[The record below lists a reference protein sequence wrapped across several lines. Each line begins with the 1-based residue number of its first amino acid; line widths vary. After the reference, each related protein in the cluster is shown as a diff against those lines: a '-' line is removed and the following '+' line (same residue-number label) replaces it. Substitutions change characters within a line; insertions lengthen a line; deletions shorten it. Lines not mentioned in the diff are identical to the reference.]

1 MIKGNC
7 KPVPHIIFN
16 FKYILMI
23 IISVLCLSVG
33 LLMFNV
39 KSSKNVKV
47 STTTTTTK
55 IVVEENLKKDIIIV
69 NGVEEEIV
77 LKTYVAYD
85 IFKIDIDV
93 TNFEMMKL
101 SNNTYYLKNLNDEN
115 IYFKFEMLDEETF
128 NRENVSDNSNY
139 SYLHGDKIY
148 LKVTKNVN
156 GLYVSYI
163 IYKLK

>member
-1 MIKGNC
+1 MNKD
-7 KPVPHIIFN
+7 

-23 IISVLCLSVG
+23 IISVICLSVG

-47 STTTTTTK
+47 TSTTTTTK
-55 IVVEENLKKDIIIV
+55 IVVEENLKKDKIIV

-101 SNNTYYLKNLNDEN
+101 SNNTYYLKDLNDEN
-115 IYFKFEMLDEETF
+115 IYLKFEMIDEETF
-128 NRENVSDNSNY
+128 NRENISNNVNY
-139 SYLHGDKIY
+139 TYLHGDKIY
-148 LKVTKNVN
+148 LKVTKNIDERISDTILKRMDYMLAT
-156 GLYVSYI
+156 LYIS
-163 IYKLK
+163 

>member
-1 MIKGNC
+1 MNKD
-7 KPVPHIIFN
+7 

-23 IISVLCLSVG
+23 IISVICLSVG

-47 STTTTTTK
+47 TSTTTTTK
-55 IVVEENLKKDIIIV
+55 IVVEENLKKDKIIV

-101 SNNTYYLKNLNDEN
+101 SNNTYYLKDLNDEN
-115 IYFKFEMLDEETF
+115 IYLKFEMIDEETF
-128 NRENVSDNSNY
+128 NRENISNNVNY
-139 SYLHGDKIY
+139 TYLHGDKIY
-148 LKVTKNVN
+148 LKVTKNVDERISDSVLKRMDYMLAT
-156 GLYVSYI
+156 LYIS
-163 IYKLK
+163 

>member
-1 MIKGNC
+1 MNKD
-7 KPVPHIIFN
+7 

-47 STTTTTTK
+47 SPTATTTK

-115 IYFKFEMLDEETF
+115 IYLKFEMLDEETF

-148 LKVTKNVN
+148 LKVTKNVDERISDSVLKRMDYMLAT
-156 GLYVSYI
+156 LYIS
-163 IYKLK
+163 

>member
-1 MIKGNC
+1 MNKD
-7 KPVPHIIFN
+7 

-23 IISVLCLSVG
+23 IISVICLSVG
-33 LLMFNV
+33 LLMFDV

-47 STTTTTTK
+47 TSTTTTTK
-55 IVVEENLKKDIIIV
+55 IVVEENLKKDKIIV

-101 SNNTYYLKNLNDEN
+101 SNNTYYLKDLNDEN
-115 IYFKFEMLDEETF
+115 IYLKFEMIDEETF
-128 NRENVSDNSNY
+128 NRENISNNVNY
-139 SYLHGDKIY
+139 TYLHGDKIY
-148 LKVTKNVN
+148 LKVTKNVDESISDSVLKRMDYMLAT
-156 GLYVSYI
+156 LYIS
-163 IYKLK
+163 

>member
-1 MIKGNC
+1 MNKD
-7 KPVPHIIFN
+7 

-23 IISVLCLSVG
+23 IISVICLSVG

-47 STTTTTTK
+47 TSTTTTTK
-55 IVVEENLKKDIIIV
+55 IVVEENLKKDKIIV

-101 SNNTYYLKNLNDEN
+101 SNNTYYLKDLNDEN
-115 IYFKFEMLDEETF
+115 IYLKFEMIDEETF
-128 NRENVSDNSNY
+128 NRENISNNVNY
-139 SYLHGDKIY
+139 TYLHGDKIY
-148 LKVTKNVN
+148 LKVTKNVDECISDTILKRMDYMLAI
-156 GLYVSYI
+156 LYIS
-163 IYKLK
+163 

>member
-1 MIKGNC
+1 MNKD
-7 KPVPHIIFN
+7 

-23 IISVLCLSVG
+23 IISVICLSVG
-33 LLMFNV
+33 LLMFNI
-39 KSSKNVKV
+39 KSSKDVKLT
-47 STTTTTTK
+47 STTTTTK
-55 IVVEENLKKDIIIV
+55 IVVEENLKKDKIIV

-101 SNNTYYLKNLNDEN
+101 SNNTYYLKDLNDEN
-115 IYFKFEMLDEETF
+115 IYLKFEMIDEETF
-128 NRENVSDNSNY
+128 NRENISENLNY

-148 LKVTKNVN
+148 LKVTKNIDESISDTILKRMDYMLAS
-156 GLYVSYI
+156 LYIS
-163 IYKLK
+163 

>member
-1 MIKGNC
+1 MNKD
-7 KPVPHIIFN
+7 

-23 IISVLCLSVG
+23 IISVICLSVG

-39 KSSKNVKV
+39 KSSKNTDVI
-47 STTTTTTK
+47 SRTTTTK
-55 IVVEENLKKDIIIV
+55 IVVEENLKKDKIIV
-69 NGVEEEIV
+69 NGIEEEIV

-93 TNFEMMKL
+93 NNFEMTKM
-101 SNNTYYLKNLNDEN
+101 SNNTYFLKDLNDEN
-115 IYFKFEMLDEETF
+115 IYLKFEMIDEETF

-148 LKVTKNVN
+148 LKVTKNVDERISDTILKRMDYMLAT
-156 GLYVSYI
+156 LYIS
-163 IYKLK
+163 

>member
-1 MIKGNC
+1 MNKD
-7 KPVPHIIFN
+7 

-23 IISVLCLSVG
+23 IISVICLSVG

-47 STTTTTTK
+47 STATTTTK

-115 IYFKFEMLDEETF
+115 IYLKFEMLDEETF

-148 LKVTKNVN
+148 LKVTKNVDERISDSVLKRMDYMLAT
-156 GLYVSYI
+156 LYIS
-163 IYKLK
+163 

>member
-1 MIKGNC
+1 MNKD
-7 KPVPHIIFN
+7 

-23 IISVLCLSVG
+23 IISVICLSVG

-47 STTTTTTK
+47 TSTTTTTK

-148 LKVTKNVN
+148 LKVTKNVDERISDSVLKRMDYMLAT
-156 GLYVSYI
+156 LYIS
-163 IYKLK
+163 

>member
-1 MIKGNC
+1 MNKD
-7 KPVPHIIFN
+7 

-85 IFKIDIDV
+85 IFKMDIDV

-148 LKVTKNVN
+148 LKVTKNVDERISDSVLKRMDYMLAT
-156 GLYVSYI
+156 LYIS
-163 IYKLK
+163 

>member
-1 MIKGNC
+1 MNKD
-7 KPVPHIIFN
+7 

-23 IISVLCLSVG
+23 IISVICLSVG

-47 STTTTTTK
+47 TSTTTTTK
-55 IVVEENLKKDIIIV
+55 IVVEENLKKDKIIV

-148 LKVTKNVN
+148 LKVTKNVDERISDSVLKRMDYMLAT
-156 GLYVSYI
+156 LYIS
-163 IYKLK
+163 

>member
-1 MIKGNC
+1 MNKD
-7 KPVPHIIFN
+7 

-23 IISVLCLSVG
+23 IISVICLSVG

-47 STTTTTTK
+47 STTPSTTK
-55 IVVEENLKKDIIIV
+55 IVVEENLKKNIIIV

-101 SNNTYYLKNLNDEN
+101 SNNTYFLKDLNDEN
-115 IYFKFEMLDEETF
+115 IYLKFEMIDEETF
-128 NRENVSDNSNY
+128 NRENISNNVNY
-139 SYLHGDKIY
+139 TYLHGDKIY
-148 LKVTKNVN
+148 LKVTKNVDERISD
-156 GLYVSYI
+156 GILKRMDYMLATLYIS
-163 IYKLK
+163 

>member
-1 MIKGNC
+1 MNKD
-7 KPVPHIIFN
+7 

-23 IISVLCLSVG
+23 IISVICLSVG

-39 KSSKNVKV
+39 KSSKNMDVT
-47 STTTTTTK
+47 STTTTTK
-55 IVVEENLKKDIIIV
+55 IVVEENLKKDKIIV

-101 SNNTYYLKNLNDEN
+101 SNNTYFLKDLNDEN
-115 IYFKFEMLDEETF
+115 IYLKFEMLDEETF
-128 NRENVSDNSNY
+128 NRENISNNVNY
-139 SYLHGDKIY
+139 TYLHGDKIY
-148 LKVTKNVN
+148 LKVTKNVDERISDSVLKRMDYMLAT
-156 GLYVSYI
+156 LYIS
-163 IYKLK
+163 

>member
-1 MIKGNC
+1 MNKD
-7 KPVPHIIFN
+7 

-23 IISVLCLSVG
+23 IISVICLSVG

-47 STTTTTTK
+47 SPTATTTK
-55 IVVEENLKKDIIIV
+55 IVVEENLKKDKIIV

-101 SNNTYYLKNLNDEN
+101 SNNTYYLKDLNDEN
-115 IYFKFEMLDEETF
+115 IYLKFEMIDEETF
-128 NRENVSDNSNY
+128 NRENISNNVNY
-139 SYLHGDKIY
+139 TYLHGDKIY
-148 LKVTKNVN
+148 LKVTKNVDERISDTILKRMDYMLAT
-156 GLYVSYI
+156 LYIS
-163 IYKLK
+163 

>member
-1 MIKGNC
+1 MNKD
-7 KPVPHIIFN
+7 
-16 FKYILMI
+16 FKYILTI
-23 IISVLCLSVG
+23 IISVICLSVG

-55 IVVEENLKKDIIIV
+55 IVVEGNLKKDIIIV

-115 IYFKFEMLDEETF
+115 IYLKFEMLDEETF

-148 LKVTKNVN
+148 LKVTKNVDERISDSILKRMDYMLAT
-156 GLYVSYI
+156 LYIS
-163 IYKLK
+163 

>member
-1 MIKGNC
+1 MNKD
-7 KPVPHIIFN
+7 

-23 IISVLCLSVG
+23 IISVICLSVG

-47 STTTTTTK
+47 TSTTTTTK
-55 IVVEENLKKDIIIV
+55 IVVEENLKKDKIIV

-101 SNNTYYLKNLNDEN
+101 SNNTYYLKDLNDEN
-115 IYFKFEMLDEETF
+115 IYLKFEMIDEETF
-128 NRENVSDNSNY
+128 NRENISNNVNY
-139 SYLHGDKIY
+139 TYLHGDKIY
-148 LKVTKNVN
+148 LKVTKNIDESISDSVLKRMDYMLAT
-156 GLYVSYI
+156 LYIS
-163 IYKLK
+163 

>member
-1 MIKGNC
+1 MNKD
-7 KPVPHIIFN
+7 

-23 IISVLCLSVG
+23 IISVICLSVG

-55 IVVEENLKKDIIIV
+55 IVVEENLKKDKIIV
-69 NGVEEEIV
+69 NGIEEEIV

-93 TNFEMMKL
+93 TNFEMTKM
-101 SNNTYYLKNLNDEN
+101 SNNTYYLKDLNDEN
-115 IYFKFEMLDEETF
+115 IYLKFEMIDEETF
-128 NRENVSDNSNY
+128 NRENISNNVNY
-139 SYLHGDKIY
+139 TYLHGDKIY
-148 LKVTKNVN
+148 LKVTKNIDESISDSVLKRMDYMLAT
-156 GLYVSYI
+156 LYIS
-163 IYKLK
+163 

>member
-1 MIKGNC
+1 MNKD
-7 KPVPHIIFN
+7 

-55 IVVEENLKKDIIIV
+55 MVVEENLKKDIIIV

-148 LKVTKNVN
+148 LKVTKNVDERISDSVLKRMDYMLAT
-156 GLYVSYI
+156 LYIS
-163 IYKLK
+163 

>member
-1 MIKGNC
+1 MNKD
-7 KPVPHIIFN
+7 

-23 IISVLCLSVG
+23 IISVICLSVG

-47 STTTTTTK
+47 TSTTTTTK
-55 IVVEENLKKDIIIV
+55 IVVEENLKKDKIIV

-93 TNFEMMKL
+93 NNFEMMKL
-101 SNNTYYLKNLNDEN
+101 SNNTYYLNDLNDEN
-115 IYFKFEMLDEETF
+115 IYLKFEMLDEETF
-128 NRENVSDNSNY
+128 NRENISDNSNY
-139 SYLHGDKIY
+139 SYLHGNKIY
-148 LKVTKNVN
+148 LKVTKNVDERISDSVLKRMDYMLAT
-156 GLYVSYI
+156 LYIS
-163 IYKLK
+163 

>member
-1 MIKGNC
+1 MNKD
-7 KPVPHIIFN
+7 

-23 IISVLCLSVG
+23 IISVICLSVG

-47 STTTTTTK
+47 TSTTTTTK
-55 IVVEENLKKDIIIV
+55 IVVEENLKKDKIIV

-93 TNFEMMKL
+93 NNFEMMKL
-101 SNNTYYLKNLNDEN
+101 SNNTYYLKDLNDEN
-115 IYFKFEMLDEETF
+115 IYLKFEMIDEETF
-128 NRENVSDNSNY
+128 NRENISNNVNY
-139 SYLHGDKIY
+139 TYLHGDKIY
-148 LKVTKNVN
+148 LKVTKNIDERISDSVLKRMDYMLAT
-156 GLYVSYI
+156 LYIS
-163 IYKLK
+163 

>member
-1 MIKGNC
+1 MNKD
-7 KPVPHIIFN
+7 

-23 IISVLCLSVG
+23 IISVICLSVG

-47 STTTTTTK
+47 TSTTTTTK
-55 IVVEENLKKDIIIV
+55 IVVEENLKKNIIIV

-148 LKVTKNVN
+148 LKVTKNVDERISDSVLKRMDYMLAT
-156 GLYVSYI
+156 LYIS
-163 IYKLK
+163 

>member
-1 MIKGNC
+1 MNKD
-7 KPVPHIIFN
+7 

-23 IISVLCLSVG
+23 IISVICLSVG

-148 LKVTKNVN
+148 LKVTKNVDERISDSVLKRMDYMLAT
-156 GLYVSYI
+156 LYIS
-163 IYKLK
+163 

>member
-1 MIKGNC
+1 MNKD
-7 KPVPHIIFN
+7 

-23 IISVLCLSVG
+23 IISVLCLSIG

-77 LKTYVAYD
+77 LKTYVVYD

-93 TNFEMMKL
+93 TNFEMTKM
-101 SNNTYYLKNLNDEN
+101 SNNTYFLKDLNDEN

-148 LKVTKNVN
+148 LKVTKNVDERISDSVLKRMDYMLAT
-156 GLYVSYI
+156 LYIS
-163 IYKLK
+163 

>member
-1 MIKGNC
+1 MNKD
-7 KPVPHIIFN
+7 

-23 IISVLCLSVG
+23 IISVICLSVG

-47 STTTTTTK
+47 TSTTTTTK
-55 IVVEENLKKDIIIV
+55 IVVEENLKKDKIIV

-101 SNNTYYLKNLNDEN
+101 SNNTYYLKDLNDEN
-115 IYFKFEMLDEETF
+115 IYLKFEMIDEETF
-128 NRENVSDNSNY
+128 NRENISNNVNY
-139 SYLHGDKIY
+139 TYLHGDKIY
-148 LKVTKNVN
+148 LKVTKNVDERISDTVLKRMDYMLAT
-156 GLYVSYI
+156 LYIS
-163 IYKLK
+163 

>member
-1 MIKGNC
+1 MNKD
-7 KPVPHIIFN
+7 

-23 IISVLCLSVG
+23 IISVICLSVG

-47 STTTTTTK
+47 TSTTTTTK
-55 IVVEENLKKDIIIV
+55 IVVEENLKKDKIIV

-101 SNNTYYLKNLNDEN
+101 SNNTYYLKDLNDEN
-115 IYFKFEMLDEETF
+115 IYLKFEMIDEETF
-128 NRENVSDNSNY
+128 NRENISNNVNY
-139 SYLHGDKIY
+139 TYLHGDKIY
-148 LKVTKNVN
+148 LKVTKNIDESISDTVLKRMDYMLAT
-156 GLYVSYI
+156 LYIS
-163 IYKLK
+163 

>member
-1 MIKGNC
+1 MNKD
-7 KPVPHIIFN
+7 

-23 IISVLCLSVG
+23 IISVICLSVG

-39 KSSKNVKV
+39 KSSKNVKLT
-47 STTTTTTK
+47 STTTTTK
-55 IVVEENLKKDIIIV
+55 IVVEENLKKDKIIV

-101 SNNTYYLKNLNDEN
+101 SNNTYYLKDLNDEN
-115 IYFKFEMLDEETF
+115 IYLKFEMIDEETF
-128 NRENVSDNSNY
+128 NRENISNNVNY
-139 SYLHGDKIY
+139 TYLHGDKIY
-148 LKVTKNVN
+148 LKVTKNVDECISDTILKRMDYMLAT
-156 GLYVSYI
+156 LYIS
-163 IYKLK
+163 

>member
-1 MIKGNC
+1 MNKD
-7 KPVPHIIFN
+7 

-23 IISVLCLSVG
+23 IISVICLSIG

-47 STTTTTTK
+47 STATTTTK

-148 LKVTKNVN
+148 LKVTKNVDERISDSVLKRMDYMLAT
-156 GLYVSYI
+156 LYIS
-163 IYKLK
+163 

>member
-1 MIKGNC
+1 MNKD
-7 KPVPHIIFN
+7 

-23 IISVLCLSVG
+23 IISVICLSVG

-47 STTTTTTK
+47 TSTTTTTK
-55 IVVEENLKKDIIIV
+55 IVVEENLKKDKIIV

-93 TNFEMMKL
+93 NNFEMMKL
-101 SNNTYYLKNLNDEN
+101 SNNTYYLKDLNDEN
-115 IYFKFEMLDEETF
+115 IYLKFEMLDEETF
-128 NRENVSDNSNY
+128 NRENISNNVNY
-139 SYLHGDKIY
+139 TYLHGDKIY
-148 LKVTKNVN
+148 LKVTKNIDESISD
-156 GLYVSYI
+156 GILKRMDYMLATLYIS
-163 IYKLK
+163 

>member
-1 MIKGNC
+1 MNKD
-7 KPVPHIIFN
+7 

-47 STTTTTTK
+47 SPTATTTK
-55 IVVEENLKKDIIIV
+55 IVVEENLKKDKIIV

-93 TNFEMMKL
+93 NNFEMMKL
-101 SNNTYYLKNLNDEN
+101 SNNTYYLNDLNDEN
-115 IYFKFEMLDEETF
+115 IYLKFEMLDEETF
-128 NRENVSDNSNY
+128 NRENISDNSNY
-139 SYLHGDKIY
+139 SYLHGNKIY
-148 LKVTKNVN
+148 LKVTKNVDERISDSVLKRMDYMLAT
-156 GLYVSYI
+156 LYIS
-163 IYKLK
+163 

>member
-1 MIKGNC
+1 MNKD
-7 KPVPHIIFN
+7 

-23 IISVLCLSVG
+23 IISVICLSVG

-39 KSSKNVKV
+39 KSSKNVKLT
-47 STTTTTTK
+47 STTTTTK
-55 IVVEENLKKDIIIV
+55 IVVEENLKKDKIIV

-101 SNNTYYLKNLNDEN
+101 SNNTYYLKDLNDEN
-115 IYFKFEMLDEETF
+115 IYLKFEMIDEETF
-128 NRENVSDNSNY
+128 NRENISNNVNY
-139 SYLHGDKIY
+139 TYLHGDKIY
-148 LKVTKNVN
+148 LKVTKNIDESISDSVLKRMDYMLAT
-156 GLYVSYI
+156 LYIS
-163 IYKLK
+163 